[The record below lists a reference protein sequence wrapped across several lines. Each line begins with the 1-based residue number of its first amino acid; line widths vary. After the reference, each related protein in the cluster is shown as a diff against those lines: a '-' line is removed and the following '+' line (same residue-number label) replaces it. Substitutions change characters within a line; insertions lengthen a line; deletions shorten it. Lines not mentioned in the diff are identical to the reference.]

1 MYIMLNRRWDQL
13 IILGLFLVLSTA
25 CSTAPYRYESLENFG
40 LKQRAVT
47 KQQDAIQ
54 VRASVPSMEEAEQIL
69 GFPIYKR
76 GIQPVWLEITNNS
89 PNRARFV
96 HVSVDRE
103 YFSPLEVAYMHKK
116 QFSKQGWQ
124 DMERHLMDTA
134 MPRLI
139 PAGETRSG
147 FIYTHANTGT
157 KSFNVDVFYSGTG
170 KPVYEEFT
178 FFVNVPGFVPDHA
191 TVDWK
196 NLYDKD
202 SIRDVSIEQLRT
214 ELRELPCC
222 TTNREG
228 SGQGQPVNI
237 VLVANGIEV
246 LQTMLRAGWSET
258 SYEKD
263 DNYLNNVNYLF
274 GRPPD
279 AVFRKS
285 RGRSTLTTDRNELS
299 LWLTPLR
306 NDGTGVWMAQIKH
319 AIGQRYKINEIFF
332 GAAQDPD
339 IDDGRNFLLQNLWYS
354 QTLLAVAYSDTG
366 LAVPVSNPK
375 LDFNNNAFFTDG
387 GRIVMWLSGDPVA
400 LQDVKNFDWD
410 KQATI
415 RSKEQ

>member
-1 MYIMLNRRWDQL
+1 
-13 IILGLFLVLSTA
+13 
-25 CSTAPYRYESLENFG
+25 
-40 LKQRAVT
+40 
-47 KQQDAIQ
+47 
-54 VRASVPSMEEAEQIL
+54 
-69 GFPIYKR
+69 
-76 GIQPVWLEITNNS
+76 
-89 PNRARFV
+89 
-96 HVSVDRE
+96 
-103 YFSPLEVAYMHKK
+103 
-116 QFSKQGWQ
+116 
-124 DMERHLMDTA
+124 MDTA
-134 MPRLI
+134 IPRQI

-147 FIYTHANTGT
+147 FIYTHAKDGT
-157 KSFNVDVFYSGTG
+157 KSFNVDVFYSGSG
-170 KPVYEEFT
+170 DPVYEEFT

-196 NLYDKD
+196 SLYDMD
-202 SIRDVSIEQLRT
+202 SIQDVSIDQLRT
-214 ELRELPCC
+214 ELLELPCC
-222 TTNREG
+222 TTNRDG
-228 SGQGQPVNI
+228 SGQGQPINI

-246 LQTMLRAGWSET
+246 LQSLLRAGWSET

-263 DNYLNNVNYLF
+263 DKYLNNIEYLF

-299 LWLTPLR
+299 LWLAPLK
-306 NDGTGVWMAQIKH
+306 NDGTGVWMAQVKH

-366 LAVPVSNPK
+366 LAVPVSNPM

-400 LQDVKNFDWD
+400 LQDVRNFSWD
-410 KQATI
+410 EQPTI
-415 RSKEQ
+415 RTKEQ

>member
-1 MYIMLNRRWDQL
+1 MYIMLNNRWNRL
-13 IILGLFLVLSTA
+13 IFVSLALLLLAA
-25 CSTAPYRYESLENFG
+25 CSTAPYRYEPLDNFEVT
-40 LKQRAVT
+40 QRAIT
-47 KQQDAIQ
+47 KLQGQIQ
-54 VRASVPSMEEAEQIL
+54 VSASVPSNEEAEQIL

-96 HVSVDRE
+96 HVSVDRV

-116 QFSKQGWQ
+116 YFSKQGWM

-134 MPRLI
+134 IPRII

-147 FIYTHANTGT
+147 FIYTHAKEGT
-157 KSFNVDVFYSGTG
+157 KSFNVDVFYSGAG
-170 KPVYEEFT
+170 DPVYEEFT

-191 TVDWK
+191 SVDFDS
-196 NLYDKD
+196 LYDKA
-202 SIRDVSIEQLRT
+202 SIRDLSIDELRT
-214 ELRELPCC
+214 ALLELSCC
-222 TTNREG
+222 TTNRDG

-237 VLVANGIEV
+237 VLVADGLEV
-246 LQTMLRAGWSET
+246 LQSLLRAGWSET

-263 DNYLNNVNYLF
+263 DNYLNNVEYLF

-299 LWLTPLR
+299 LWLAPVK

-339 IDDGRNFLLQNLWYS
+339 VDDGRNFLLQNLWYS
-354 QTLLAVAYSDTG
+354 QSLLAVAFSDTG
-366 LAVPVSNPK
+366 LAVPMNSPM

-387 GRIVMWLSGDPVA
+387 GRVVLWLSGNPVA
-400 LQDVKNFDWD
+400 LQDVRNLRWED
-410 KQATI
+410 QPAI

>member
-1 MYIMLNRRWDQL
+1 MYIMLNRVWTRL
-13 IILGLFLVLSTA
+13 IFVSLVLLLAA
-25 CSTAPYRYESLENFG
+25 CSTTPYRYEPLDNFEVT
-40 LKQRAVT
+40 KRAIT
-47 KQQDAIQ
+47 KQQGQIQ
-54 VRASVPSMEEAEQIL
+54 VSASVPSNEEAERIL

-89 PNRARFV
+89 PNRARFA

-116 QFSKQGWQ
+116 YFSKQGWL
-124 DMERHLMDTA
+124 DMERYLMETA
-134 MPRLI
+134 IPRTI

-147 FIYTHANTGT
+147 FIYTHAKTGT
-157 KSFNVDVFYSGTG
+157 KSFNVDVFYTGTG
-170 KPVYEEFT
+170 DPVYEEFT

-202 SIRDVSIEQLRT
+202 AIRDVSVDQLRT
-214 ELRELPCC
+214 ELSGLSCC

-246 LQTMLRAGWSET
+246 LQSLLRAGWSET

-263 DNYLNNVNYLF
+263 DNYVNNIEYYF

-285 RGRSTLTTDRNELS
+285 RGRNTLTTDRNELS
-299 LWLTPLR
+299 LWLAPLR
-306 NDGTGVWMAQIKH
+306 NDGTGVWMGQIKH

-354 QTLLAVAYSDTG
+354 QSLLAVAYSNTG
-366 LAVPVSNPK
+366 LAVPMGNPM
-375 LDFNNNAFFTDG
+375 LDFNDNAFFTDG

-400 LQDVKNFDWD
+400 LQDVRNFWWD
-410 KQATI
+410 DEAGF
-415 RSKEQ
+415 RREEP